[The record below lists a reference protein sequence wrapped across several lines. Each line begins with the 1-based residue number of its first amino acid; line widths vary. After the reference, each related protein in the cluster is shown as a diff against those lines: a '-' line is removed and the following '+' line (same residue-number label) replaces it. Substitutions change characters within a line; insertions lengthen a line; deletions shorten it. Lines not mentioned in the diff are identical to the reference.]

1 MKRETIRLAVKDFQV
16 QGRSIRSYITTI
28 LVIVPLILL
37 FGGLNQTR
45 MKFSTAAFILLYRFI
60 NSSLY
65 EDEKN
70 NTLRLLASLPIRREA
85 VVKARYLSTGILI
98 LVLTFAVGII
108 SAFTGGDDTGV
119 SDVLGLF
126 MVFVYIILISICMPI
141 GFKLGYIRAANISRL
156 IFFGIFML
164 FGAIPALLGGVTG
177 QQDHGMSTEFM
188 VPLATEDLVLLA
200 GIFAVVTLLL
210 YIVSMKVAVVF
221 YKRRNL
227 F

>member
-28 LVIVPLILL
+28 LVIVLLFLL
-37 FGGLNQTR
+37 FGDLKQSR
-45 MKFSTAAFILLYRFI
+45 MMFPTAVFILLYRFI

-70 NTLRLLASLPIRREA
+70 NTLRLLTSLPIRREA

-141 GFKLGYIRAANISRL
+141 DS
-156 IFFGIFML
+156 
-164 FGAIPALLGGVTG
+164 
-177 QQDHGMSTEFM
+177 S
-188 VPLATEDLVLLA
+188 
-200 GIFAVVTLLL
+200 
-210 YIVSMKVAVVF
+210 
-221 YKRRNL
+221 
-227 F
+227 